1 MSQIRRRFDCTVP
14 EENSKTRLQT
24 KTFSDALT
32 TSSCLKSLETESP
45 ILLKLCIMHYGVKE
59 N

>member
-1 MSQIRRRFDCTVP
+1 MSQIRRRFDCTVQ

-32 TSSCLKSLETESP
+32 TSCLKSLETESP